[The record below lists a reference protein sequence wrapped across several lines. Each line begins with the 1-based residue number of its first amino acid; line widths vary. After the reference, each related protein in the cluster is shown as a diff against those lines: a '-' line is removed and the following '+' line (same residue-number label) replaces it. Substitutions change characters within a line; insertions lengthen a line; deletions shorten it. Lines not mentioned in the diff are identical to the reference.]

1 MVGCGVVKWKGVVCC
16 SRVGGGVVT
25 SALTSSLK
33 TRFMSEK
40 NETCW

>member
-1 MVGCGVVKWKGVVCC
+1 MKWKGVVCC
-16 SRVGGGVVT
+16 GRVGVVT

>member
-1 MVGCGVVKWKGVVCC
+1 MWCGEVERCGVLW
-16 SRVGGGVVT
+16 GVVT